1 MFGKKSGAPQES
13 AEAASRAATAD
24 DHGTAAA
31 PKGRATPSRKEA
43 EAARKQRLKPPV
55 DRREA
60 SRRERENRTRQRE
73 AMRSGD
79 EKALLPRDQG
89 PVRRAARTFVDS
101 RRNAGELFLPGALLI
116 LVLGFIRN
124 VQVQQI
130 SLWLWLAMVL
140 LIVIDTFFMLRAMKK
155 ALQVMLPD
163 EALKGVNFY
172 AVMRALQV
180 RPLRMPKCQVKVG
193 GAPISKR

>member
-1 MFGKKSGAPQES
+1 
-13 AEAASRAATAD
+13 
-24 DHGTAAA
+24 
-31 PKGRATPSRKEA
+31 
-43 EAARKQRLKPPV
+43 
-55 DRREA
+55 
-60 SRRERENRTRQRE
+60 
-73 AMRSGD
+73 MRSGD

-89 PVRRAARTFVDS
+89 PVRRSARTFVDS

-130 SLWLWLAMVL
+130 SLWIWFAMVL

-163 EALKGVNFY
+163 ESLKGVNFY

-193 GAPISKR
+193 GTPISKR

>member
-1 MFGKKSGAPQES
+1 MFGRKSGAPQES

-24 DHGTAAA
+24 DHGPAAA

-43 EAARKQRLKPPV
+43 EAARKQRLKPPI

-89 PVRRAARTFVDS
+89 PVRRSARTFVDS

-130 SLWLWLAMVL
+130 SLWIWFAMVL

-163 EALKGVNFY
+163 ESLKGVNFY

-193 GAPISKR
+193 GTPISKR

>member
-1 MFGKKSGAPQES
+1 MFGRKSGAPQES
-13 AEAASRAATAD
+13 AEAASRAANAD

-89 PVRRAARTFVDS
+89 PVRRAVRTFVDS